1 MIRTLRNTLRRCRLL
16 GEDRK
21 GSMAIETAL
30 VAPML
35 ILLSIGGFETSRM
48 VARQHELQNGV
59 AEAEAVALAANMGA
73 ETKTTELEE
82 MLRSSLSLDGEQVKV
97 KKRYRCAGFNNLT
110 DSSDNC
116 WTDKWKSTYIE
127 ISIKDSYTPIW
138 TRLGI
143 APGFQYNVKRRV
155 QLS

>member
-116 WTDKWKSTYIE
+116 WTDIE